1 IKHQYKVKDLAFG
14 QLTEQFIHDY
24 QTFVTEEKGQAIDT
38 ARHYLAILKKICR
51 LAYKEGYADKIHF
64 QHFTLPKKTETTPRA
79 LSCESFEK
87 IRDVEIPAYRKSH
100 MLARDMFLFGCYTG
114 VSYADVV
121 SITHANLQTDGDGA
135 LWLKYRR
142 KKNELRASVKLLPEA
157 IALINKYNSEDRE
170 TLFPLLRWP
179 NLRRH
184 MKALAALAGIKDDLC
199 YHQARHS
206 FASLITLEAG
216 VPIETISRMLGHSDI
231 STTQVYARVSPKKLF
246 EDMDRFIKAT
256 EDFKL
261 TL

>member
-1 IKHQYKVKDLAFG
+1 MPFPAFCPAQTIGKNPTGIK
-14 QLTEQFIHDY
+14 
-24 QTFVTEEKGQAIDT
+24 
-38 ARHYLAILKKICR
+38 R
-51 LAYKEGYADKIHF
+51 
-64 QHFTLPKKTETTPRA
+64 
-79 LSCESFEK
+79 ESFEK

-121 SITHANLQTDGDGA
+121 SITHANLNTDEGGT

-157 IALINKYNSEDRE
+157 IALINKYHSEDRE
-170 TLFPLLRWP
+170 TLFPLLRWS

-246 EDMDRFIKAT
+246 EDMDKFIEAT
-256 EDFKL
+256 KDFQL